1 MAANVMPL
9 SNKDSQPLK
18 EEPLYHTAS
27 LQALIALI
35 TVIALIVL
43 IKLNNFRP
51 NLTQPNLT

>member
-18 EEPLYHTAS
+18 EEPLYHTAL

-35 TVIALIVL
+35 TVIVL